1 MFRSFSGPKLDGFL
15 HSRYLSEAFLYA
27 DSDGSNESA
36 VALDFGLKNTEKH
49 KI

>member
-1 MFRSFSGPKLDGFL
+1 MIRSFSGSKLDDFS

-36 VALDFGLKNTEKH
+36 VAIDFGVKNSEKP